1 MSLKD
6 ESMKQQVKG
15 AAEKTKGQMKEAAGD
30 LTGRD
35 DWAAEGEMDQAE
47 GDARTKMG
55 RAGEKLSDAA
65 DKLKD

>member
-35 DWAAEGEMDQAE
+35 DWAADGEMDQAK
-47 GDARTKMG
+47 GDTRQKIG
-55 RAGEKLSDAA
+55 RAGEKLSDAV
-65 DKLKD
+65 DDLKD

>member
-1 MSLKD
+1 MSLRD

-30 LTGRD
+30 LAGRD
-35 DWAAEGEMDQAE
+35 DWSADGEMDQAK
-47 GDARTKMG
+47 GDARGKMG

-65 DKLKD
+65 DKLND